1 MHPLNKLEGFF
12 SKPQNAGA
20 IYPEALYN
28 NLFGEIPLS
37 LHFAEEFEKGCMS
50 VLLDYYDLFCANI
63 HKTKK
68 SEAEE
73 GFFVG
78 KENTVFAQSILNT
91 ATKGLTR
98 YVSPFSG
105 IDASEDA
112 SENASYVRVKA
123 ACKTRE
129 QVEKL
134 ADILKNFAVAQKSKI
149 YILANNYGDL
159 AFTALPME
167 QKTTNLELNYGEDF
181 PEVSNKIIES
191 LNNASSG
198 LYLFHGA
205 PGTGKSSYIKYLCS
219 GVLDRKVAYIPV
231 GMIASLT
238 SPDMVPLLMEN
249 KDIVLVIEDAE
260 KALLSRDEAGRSD
273 LVSTVL
279 NLTDGFIGSALNI
292 SIVATFNTAKEN
304 IDEALLRKGR
314 LKYCHEFK
322 SLSVTQAKALAEYIG
337 QNPDNITEDMS
348 LADVYHMQATTGY
361 QKEEERRVG
370 FC

>member
-1 MHPLNKLEGFF
+1 MHPLNKIEGFF
-12 SKPQNAGA
+12 SKPQNTAA
-20 IYPEALYN
+20 IYPETLYN
-28 NLFGEIPLS
+28 SLFGSIPLS
-37 LHFAEEFEKGCMS
+37 LHFSEEFEKGCMLALS
-50 VLLDYYDLFCANI
+50 EYYDLFCANI

-68 SEAEE
+68 AEAEE
-73 GFFVG
+73 RFFVG
-78 KENTVFAQSILNT
+78 KEATIFEQSILNT
-91 ATKGLTR
+91 TTKEPGG
-98 YVSPFSG
+98 YIGPFGVLSTNT
-105 IDASEDA
+105 EQP
-112 SENASYVRVKA
+112 ENSSYVRVKA
-123 ACKTRE
+123 SCKTRE
-129 QVEKL
+129 QVEEL
-134 ADILKNFAVAQKSKI
+134 TAILKKFAIAQKSKI

-159 AFTALPME
+159 GFTALPME
-167 QKTTNLELNYGEDF
+167 QKPTDLGLNYGEDF
-181 PEVSNKIIES
+181 PEISDKIIES

-219 GVLDRKVAYIPV
+219 GVLARKVAYIPV

-322 SLSVTQAKALAEYIG
+322 SLSVTQAKALAESIG
-337 QNPDNITEDMS
+337 QDPGSVTEAMS